1 MCSAGLLG
9 GSVVNQDVTAA
20 VDVLNSP
27 VDVSALTAGH
37 ASPDALARL
46 GDALA
51 QFSSRVAR
59 RERELN
65 RLFEQIAVE
74 RTSLLDAVLT
84 RLFSGFTGVI
94 PFDRVECAFLSDD
107 GKSAVSYWART
118 IDSDPASPGHVTSLE
133 GGELPTLLSTGRPR
147 ITSDLTPFV
156 AEHPTALVERRLF
169 DDGARAVLTCPLVAD
184 GAPLGF
190 LFFTSRRTHAF
201 TESHAAAFQ
210 RAATQVSIVVQK
222 TRAYGEV
229 VNHNRM
235 LIRETRRLREAATTD
250 ALTNVMN
257 RRALD
262 AALATAWDR
271 YKREGIGFGVIFCD
285 VDHFKQVNDTHGHA
299 VGDEVLSSVAQCL
312 GRGLRGHDMVGR
324 WGGEEFLGIVD
335 TTSEE
340 TLGNVAERLRTFV
353 GREQPC
359 GIAVTASFGSAV
371 CHRYASL
378 GDLIVSADRALY
390 SAKAAGRNRCVMAT
404 ESDASAAMP
413 HARADGV
420 VGANDSSSNG
430 ER

>member
-1 MCSAGLLG
+1 M
-9 GSVVNQDVTAA
+9 NQDVTAA

-27 VDVSALTAGH
+27 IDVSALTAGN

-51 QFSSRVAR
+51 QFSTRVAR

-107 GKSAVSYWART
+107 SKSAVSYWART
-118 IDSDPASPGHVTSLE
+118 IDSDPSSPGHVTSLE
-133 GGELPTLLSTGRPR
+133 GGDLAMLFTSGRPR
-147 ITSDLTPFV
+147 ITSDLAQFV
-156 AEHPTALVERRLF
+156 SEHPTALVEQRLF
-169 DDGARAVLTCPLVAD
+169 GDGVRAVLTCPLVAD

-210 RAATQVSIVVQK
+210 RAAMQVSIVVQK

-250 ALTNVMN
+250 ALTGVMN

-262 AALATAWDR
+262 AALASAWDR
-271 YKREGIGFGVIFCD
+271 YERERTGFGVIICD

-299 VGDEVLSSVAQCL
+299 VGDEVLATVAQCL
-312 GRGLRGHDMVGR
+312 NRGLRGHDMVGR
-324 WGGEEFLGIVD
+324 WGGEEFLAIVD
-335 TTSEE
+335 TTSEA
-340 TLGNVAERLRTFV
+340 TL
-353 GREQPC
+353 
-359 GIAVTASFGSAV
+359 
-371 CHRYASL
+371 
-378 GDLIVSADRALY
+378 
-390 SAKAAGRNRCVMAT
+390 
-404 ESDASAAMP
+404 
-413 HARADGV
+413 
-420 VGANDSSSNG
+420 
-430 ER
+430 

>member
-1 MCSAGLLG
+1 M
-9 GSVVNQDVTAA
+9 NQDVTAA

-27 VDVSALTAGH
+27 IDVSSLTAGN

-51 QFSSRVAR
+51 QFSTRVAR

-107 GKSAVSYWART
+107 AKSAVSYWART
-118 IDSDPASPGHVTSLE
+118 IDSDPSSPGHVTSLD
-133 GGELPTLLSTGRPR
+133 GGDLPTLLTSGRSR
-147 ITSDLTPFV
+147 ITSDLAQFV
-156 AEHPTALVERRLF
+156 SEHPTALVERRLF
-169 DDGARAVLTCPLVAD
+169 ADGVRAVLTCPLVAD

-235 LIRETRRLREAATTD
+235 LIRETRRLREVATTD
-250 ALTNVMN
+250 ALTGVMN

-262 AALATAWDR
+262 AALASAWER
-271 YKREGIGFGVIFCD
+271 YERERTGFGVIFCD
-285 VDHFKQVNDTHGHA
+285 VDHFKQVNDTYGHA
-299 VGDEVLSSVAQCL
+299 VGDEVLATVAQCL
-312 GRGLRGHDMVGR
+312 GRGLRGHDLVGR

-335 TTSEE
+335 TTSET
-340 TLGNVAERLRTFV
+340 TLANVAERLRQLI
-353 GREQPC
+353 GRESPG

-371 CHRYASL
+371 CHHYSTL

-404 ESDASAAMP
+404 ENDGAVAPSHTMVDGAAAIGDAL
-413 HARADGV
+413 
-420 VGANDSSSNG
+420 SNG
-430 ER
+430 GR

>member
-1 MCSAGLLG
+1 M
-9 GSVVNQDVTAA
+9 NQDVTAA

-27 VDVSALTAGH
+27 IDVSALTAGNP
-37 ASPDALARL
+37 SPDALARL
-46 GDALA
+46 GDALT
-51 QFSSRVAR
+51 QFSTRVAR

-107 GKSAVSYWART
+107 AKSAVSYWART
-118 IDSDPASPGHVTSLE
+118 IDSDPSSPGHVTSLD
-133 GGELPTLLSTGRPR
+133 GGELPTLLMSGRPR
-147 ITSDLTPFV
+147 ITGDLAQFV
-156 AEHPTALVERRLF
+156 SEHPTALVEQRLCS
-169 DDGARAVLTCPLVAD
+169 DGARAVLTCPLVAD

-190 LFFTSRRTHAF
+190 LFFTSRRTRAF

-262 AALATAWDR
+262 AALASAWDR
-271 YKREGIGFGVIFCD
+271 YERERAGFGVIICD

-299 VGDEVLSSVAQCL
+299 VGDEVLASVAQCL

-335 TTSEE
+335 TTSEA
-340 TLGNVAERLRTFV
+340 TLGNVAERLRHLI
-353 GREQPC
+353 GRESPG
-359 GIAVTASFGSAV
+359 GISVTASFGSAV
-371 CHRYASL
+371 CHHYATL

-404 ESDASAAMP
+404 ENDGAGARSHAVVDGAAVTSDSL
-413 HARADGV
+413 
-420 VGANDSSSNG
+420 SNG
-430 ER
+430 DR